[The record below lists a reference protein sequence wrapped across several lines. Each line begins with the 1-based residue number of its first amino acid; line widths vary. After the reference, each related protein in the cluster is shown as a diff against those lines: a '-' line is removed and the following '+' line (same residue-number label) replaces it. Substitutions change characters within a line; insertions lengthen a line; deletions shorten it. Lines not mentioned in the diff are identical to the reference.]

1 MSLRAT
7 HPSACAT
14 MASTFLS
21 AAEDARAAS
30 SRASRAAASA
40 VSLAASI
47 LSMLSLHAVSR
58 RLARSS
64 SASSAGTRARSAAR
78 SSSRSLTA
86 QAASSAARFAAASA
100 TAARP
105 LKLTTM
111 PIATPNES
119 VAHINPKRASGASPL
134 VAHAAAL
141 TAMPATPRAA
151 TRPPRALAAAASVD
165 GDTHAKRSATMHA
178 DCAAMIAIRI
188 ASAAADTDAAAAEDM
203 VRPRNHVP
211 ALACAGTSRLVC
223 LCAFCSG
230 GRRGP
235 RAARARPTRGRG
247 RPAGATAAG
256 QIKREELAAETVART
271 PWASDARAMPLA
283 SALRGTNSP
292 RGGALA
298 SELEQAAVTL
308 HAIVAG
314 LAGSLLHYTRRGAC
328 ARRAGAR
335 APGWGGRARSLRP
348 HPLRTKRCS
357 AASGTTIS
365 WRAAPCAPAA
375 PVSEALPEDDR
386 PRPRRPSRSPPALP
400 RRAEN
405 GRLSA

>member
-30 SRASRAAASA
+30 SRVSRAAASA

-134 VAHAAAL
+134 VAHAAAP
-141 TAMPATPRAA
+141 TAMPAPPRAA

-178 DCAAMIAIRI
+178 DCAAMIAIRT

-235 RAARARPTRGRG
+235 RAAP
-247 RPAGATAAG
+247 
-256 QIKREELAAETVART
+256 
-271 PWASDARAMPLA
+271 
-283 SALRGTNSP
+283 
-292 RGGALA
+292 
-298 SELEQAAVTL
+298 
-308 HAIVAG
+308 
-314 LAGSLLHYTRRGAC
+314 
-328 ARRAGAR
+328 ARREVAGAR
-335 APGWGGRARSLRP
+335 LEPPRRDGSRG
-348 HPLRTKRCS
+348 K
-357 AASGTTIS
+357 S
-365 WRAAPCAPAA
+365 W
-375 PVSEALPEDDR
+375 
-386 PRPRRPSRSPPALP
+386 RPRRLHARPGP
-400 RRAEN
+400 RTRAQC
-405 GRLSA
+405 RPRAHSAAQTHRAAARWQASLNRQR